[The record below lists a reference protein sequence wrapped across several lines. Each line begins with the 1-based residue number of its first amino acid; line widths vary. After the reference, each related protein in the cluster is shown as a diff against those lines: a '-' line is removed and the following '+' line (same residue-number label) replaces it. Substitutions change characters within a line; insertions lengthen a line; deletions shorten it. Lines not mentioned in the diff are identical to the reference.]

1 MAKKIKF
8 NLIVDGVRCRNIED
22 VKNNFNVLDLIEY
35 LKNGKLLRWAQ
46 VRNLDELGIQIE
58 NINSK
63 DDLETA
69 KKLCE
74 MFEINCDESN
84 LKNELNQ
91 TIEQLN
97 DKSIIKNLNR
107 FLKDIDNRIKEL
119 EKNCSSNNKKV
130 YKEKERL
137 EVITKEEH
145 INESEEYA
153 DILEEYIN
161 KYTNKYTNKSNE
173 PIYFKYINNLGLL
186 VRDEVIEM
194 SKTKVMFYLQEKLGN
209 GWRLPK
215 KDELEKILSLR
226 HLFRNIK
233 QITDM
238 DLVYIQKDANFN
250 KKYVIA
256 VRKFGSVNNML
267 SYIKNL
273 ESKNIQT
280 VIEYI

>member
-1 MAKKIKF
+1 MAYKLKL
-8 NLIVDGVRCRNIED
+8 NLIVDGVRCKNIED
-22 VKNNFNVLDLIEY
+22 IQDNFNLLDLIAY
-35 LKNGKLLRWAQ
+35 LKSGKLLKWAQ
-46 VRNLDELGIQIE
+46 VRNLDELTKKIDNIKTE
-58 NINSK
+58 NYLEISK
-63 DDLETA
+63 Q
-69 KKLCE
+69 LCE
-74 MFEINCDESN
+74 IFEIDCDESD

-107 FLKDIDNRIKEL
+107 FLKDIDNRIQEL
-119 EKNCSSNNKKV
+119 EKNCSSNDKKV
-130 YKEKERL
+130 YKEKEHL

-145 INESEEYA
+145 INESEE
-153 DILEEYIN
+153 
-161 KYTNKYTNKSNE
+161 YTNKSNE

-194 SKTKVMFYLQEKLGN
+194 SKTNVMFYLQEKLGN
-209 GWRLPK
+209 GWRLPYQN
-215 KDELEKILSLR
+215 ELEKILSLR

-233 QITDM
+233 QITNM
-238 DLVYIQKDANFN
+238 DLVYIQKDANLN

-273 ESKNIQT
+273 ESKNIQA

>member
-22 VKNNFNVLDLIEY
+22 IKNNFNVLDLIEY

-46 VRNLDELGIQIE
+46 VRNLDELSIQIE
-58 NINSK
+58 NININSK
-63 DDLETA
+63 DDLEIA
-69 KKLCE
+69 KQLCE
-74 MFEINCDESN
+74 IFEIDCDEN
-84 LKNELNQ
+84 DLKNELNQ
-91 TIEQLN
+91 RIEQLN

-107 FLKDIDNRIKEL
+107 FLKDIDNRIQEL
-119 EKNCSSNNKKV
+119 EKNCSSNDKKV
-130 YKEKERL
+130 YKEKEHL

-145 INESEEYA
+145 INESEE
-153 DILEEYIN
+153 
-161 KYTNKYTNKSNE
+161 YTNKSNE

-194 SKTKVMFYLQEKLGN
+194 SKTNVMFYLQEKLGN
-209 GWRLPK
+209 GWRLPYQN
-215 KDELEKILSLR
+215 ELEKILSLR

-233 QITDM
+233 QITNM
-238 DLVYIQKDANFN
+238 DLVYIQKDANLN

-273 ESKNIQT
+273 ESKNIQA

>member
-22 VKNNFNVLDLIEY
+22 IKNNFNVLDLIEY
-35 LKNGKLLRWAQ
+35 LKNGKLLKWAQ
-46 VRNLDELGIQIE
+46 VRNLDELSIQIE

-63 DDLETA
+63 DDLEIS
-69 KKLCE
+69 KQLCE
-74 MFEINCDESN
+74 IFEIDCDESD

-97 DKSIIKNLNR
+97 DKSIIKNLDQ

-119 EKNCSSNNKKV
+119 EKNCSFNKKI

-145 INESEEYA
+145 I
-153 DILEEYIN
+153 
-161 KYTNKYTNKSNE
+161 NKYTNKSNE

-194 SKTKVMFYLQEKLGN
+194 SKTNVMFYLQEKLGN
-209 GWRLPK
+209 GWRLPYQN
-215 KDELEKILSLR
+215 ELEKILSLR
-226 HLFRNIK
+226 HKFRNIK
-233 QITDM
+233 QITNM

-256 VRKFGSVNNML
+256 VRKLDGFNML
-267 SYIKNL
+267 SYITHLNS
-273 ESKNIQT
+273 ENIQAI
-280 VIEYI
+280 VEHI